1 MAAAPKPK
9 TEVEPADAPA
19 STEAAGNDAEGW
31 ELLEALRR
39 RVDEQA
45 TQGRATQQKV
55 TQLADSIAALV
66 EIQRRRTRGMNLN
79 SFVAYLIF
87 TILCGTGAVLLY
99 QNRSNELVAAR
110 ERAER
115 ERDVASR
122 RADDAAAA
130 ADARQRAD
138 QAAWDIYQL
147 LEAGKRTEATAK
159 LDALGE
165 LPLSRTERAVLAAR
179 AHETQVME
187 VDKALAAAAAAFK
200 AGRHADVI
208 APLEAA
214 LAGSAATGTRATSLR
229 YYLGVAYAKGGQLD
243 KAVALLDVAAAGPIE
258 HADVRFQLASALDR
272 SGAYARA
279 RAEYD
284 RFATAQ
290 PKSPLAVYAMRRS
303 AVLAR
308 MPANAPPRAP
318 GAAASPTRPA
328 VPPAG
333 AAPARPMPRPQPNGA
348 PSPSSAAP
356 GTTSPSSATP
366 ATTSPSSAAGSNAA
380 PAPVTP
386 TQP

>member
-9 TEVEPADAPA
+9 PDVEPADAPP
-19 STEAAGNDAEGW
+19 STEPSGNDAEGW

-45 TQGRATQQKV
+45 AQGRATQQKV

-66 EIQRRRTRGMNLN
+66 EIQRRRTRGLNLN

-99 QNRSNELVAAR
+99 QNRANELVSAR
-110 ERAER
+110 DRAER
-115 ERDVASR
+115 ERDVATQ

-130 ADARQRAD
+130 ADARERAD
-138 QAAWDIYQL
+138 QGAWDVYQL
-147 LEAGKRTEATAK
+147 LEAGKRTEAIAK
-159 LDALGE
+159 LNALGD

-187 VDKALAAAAAAFK
+187 VRAALDAAAASFK

-214 LAGSAATGTRATSLR
+214 LAGAPAANPHAASIR
-229 YYLGVAYAKGGQLD
+229 YFLGVAYAKGGQLD
-243 KAVALLDVAAAGPIE
+243 KAVPLLEGAVGSE
-258 HADVRFQLASALDR
+258 HTDARFHLASALDR

-308 MPANAPPRAP
+308 MPATAPPRAA
-318 GAAASPTRPA
+318 GAAA
-328 VPPAG
+328 PPAPRPRP
-333 AAPARPMPRPQPNGA
+333 AAPAANA
-348 PSPSSAAP
+348 PATSAPPAASAPAATP
-356 GTTSPSSATP
+356 GTTTGAN
-366 ATTSPSSAAGSNAA
+366 ATTASPAAGSSA
-380 PAPVTP
+380 PPPSVTP
-386 TQP
+386 AQP